1 MIRNWILAALF
12 AVGVVV
18 GGAVVGAS
26 SEAAAADRHVG
37 YYYPYPSSTE
47 LYESRAQQLP
57 GVNRNTR
64 IGFVTGLA
72 AQQAERSFPIQ
83 TAIFAK
89 GAEAEKLII
98 VSLTDGRI
106 NSLYRARAVLALLTA
121 TARTT
126 EIFQKFQVETVFTF
140 LDLCKMLGFK
150 QFTISDGVTFSH
162 QVRIP

>member
-1 MIRNWILAALF
+1 MVKNWILAALVALGTITV
-12 AVGVVV
+12 AVMGPWSSVQ
-18 GGAVVGAS
+18 AS
-26 SEAAAADRHVG
+26 DHHVG
-37 YYYPYPSSTE
+37 YYYPHPASTE
-47 LYESRAQQLP
+47 IYESRAQQLP
-57 GVNRNTR
+57 GVKRNTR

-72 AQQAERSFPIQ
+72 AQQAERPFPIQ

-150 QFTISDGVTFSH
+150 QLTISDGVTFSH
-162 QVRIP
+162 QVKIP